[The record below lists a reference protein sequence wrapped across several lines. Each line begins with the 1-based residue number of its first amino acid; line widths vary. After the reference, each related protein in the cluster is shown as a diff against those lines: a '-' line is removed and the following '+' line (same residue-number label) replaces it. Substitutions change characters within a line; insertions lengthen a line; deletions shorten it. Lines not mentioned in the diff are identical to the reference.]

1 MAEIVLPAGVEGQ
14 VGRHDLAGLLK
25 KADQAAEVVV
35 MAVAEDQRVDL
46 AGVDAQELHV
56 VVQRLGCVTEV
67 E

>member
-1 MAEIVLPAGVEGQ
+1 
-14 VGRHDLAGLLK
+14 
-25 KADQAAEVVV
+25 

-46 AGVDAQELHV
+46 AGVDAQELDV